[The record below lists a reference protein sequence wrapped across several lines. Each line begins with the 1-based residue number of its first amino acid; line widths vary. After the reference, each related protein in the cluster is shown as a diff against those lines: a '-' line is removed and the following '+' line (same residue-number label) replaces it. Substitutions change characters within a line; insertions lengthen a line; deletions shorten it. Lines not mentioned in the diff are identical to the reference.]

1 MIGARAA
8 SAAGPALRPLRVLYL
23 MHNAAPGG
31 AARSLHGLLRA
42 LPTGA
47 VAPTVLAPDGPAI
60 ARFLADGIPV
70 LHIPEVA
77 MFQSIA
83 GVPLR
88 GVRLVEL
95 ARFVW
100 HARHGRAFRDAIRS
114 VRPDI
119 VHLNDRG
126 MLHAGAV
133 AKGFGIPV
141 VMHARC
147 VADRRTGWAHA
158 ITVRLMRR
166 LADRVVAIDE
176 SVRWSLRELDNC
188 EVIHN
193 PVTPVRVRAARPS
206 LDGRIRVGMLGNL
219 AVHKG
224 VWDLLACVDRLRE
237 RRDIVFRIAGG
248 NTRPAAFYHSA
259 AGRIASVLGL
269 APDLET
275 AARRWVTERGLDD
288 RVQFLGNIDD
298 IDGFLTETDIMVF
311 PSHLNGPGRSVIEAG
326 IAGVPSVV
334 ALVDRIED
342 VVQDEVT
349 GLIVPERDPVA
360 LAAAVSRLA
369 DDATLRRRLGDAA
382 RERYAFQFDP
392 QRIGRQ
398 MMNLYEAVL
407 DARTSFSKS
416 ASPAANH

>member
-1 MIGARAA
+1 
-8 SAAGPALRPLRVLYL
+8 

-31 AARSLHGLLRA
+31 AARSLHGLLRG
-42 LPTGA
+42 LPAGA

-70 LHIPEVA
+70 LYIPDVA

-88 GVRLVEL
+88 GVRLIEL
-95 ARFVW
+95 ARFAW
-100 HARHGRAFRDAIRS
+100 NTRHGRAFRAAIRS

-126 MLHAGAV
+126 MLHAGAL
-133 AKGFGIPV
+133 AKRLGIPV

-158 ITVRLMRR
+158 LTVRSMRR

-188 EVIHN
+188 DVIHN
-193 PVTPVRVRAARPS
+193 PVMPARARAYSPS

-224 VWDLLACVDRLRE
+224 VWDLLACADRLRD

-259 AGRIASVLGL
+259 AGRIAAALGL

-288 RVQFLGNIDD
+288 NIQFLGNIDD
-298 IDGFLTETDIMVF
+298 VDEFLAETDIMVF

-342 VVQDEVT
+342 VVQDGVT
-349 GLIVPERDPVA
+349 GLIVPERDPAA
-360 LAAAVSRLA
+360 LATAVLRLV
-369 DDATLRRRLGDAA
+369 DDASLRRRLGDAA
-382 RERYAFQFDP
+382 RARYAFQFDP

-398 MMNLYEAVL
+398 MINLYEAVL
-407 DARTSFSKS
+407 DARASLPKS
-416 ASPAANH
+416 ASFAANY